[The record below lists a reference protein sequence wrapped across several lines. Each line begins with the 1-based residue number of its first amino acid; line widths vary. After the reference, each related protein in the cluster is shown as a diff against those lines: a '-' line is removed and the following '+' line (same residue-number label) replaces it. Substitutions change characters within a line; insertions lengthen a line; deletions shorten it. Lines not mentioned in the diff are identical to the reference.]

1 LSAASSAALAIVPSV
16 TDEDVY
22 DVGEVLKQ
30 RESISL
36 EKPQSYSLN
45 TNKEFFDQAFQVAV
59 FDQNCLERDSLSS
72 DKFLGSTPGGLLAN
86 LSEICTTEVFLNYFQ
101 ELTSDAYVMPTSGIY
116 TSGYGPRWSRHHAG
130 IDIANHVG
138 TPIQASRLGRVVFA
152 GSLGAYGLMIDIE
165 HIDGYVTRYAH
176 CNELLVEVGD
186 VVDQGDW
193 IAKMGNTGRSTGPH
207 LHFEV
212 ITPSGHAIDPIA
224 FLGKRRL
231 QEEV

>member
-1 LSAASSAALAIVPSV
+1 LSAASSATLAIAPSV
-16 TDEDVY
+16 TDEDIYVV
-22 DVGEVLKQ
+22 DEVFMQ

-36 EKPQSYSLN
+36 AKSQSYSFN
-45 TNKEFFDQAFQVAV
+45 TNQEFFDQAFQVAS
-59 FDQNCLERDSLSS
+59 FDQNCLEGDRLRSG
-72 DKFLGSTPGGLLAN
+72 KFLGSTPGGLLAA
-86 LSEICTTEVFLNYFQ
+86 LSEICTTEVFFNYFQ
-101 ELTSDAYVMPTSGIY
+101 ELTSDAYIMPTSGIY

-130 IDIANHVG
+130 IDIANHIG
-138 TPIQASRLGRVVFA
+138 TPIKASRLGRVVFA

-212 ITPSGHAIDPIA
+212 IAPSGNALDPIA
-224 FLGKRRL
+224 FLGKRSL